1 MQKQKRDY
9 TTINKNPSLEM
20 KSSDICPDQKS
31 NFTAL
36 GDKELN
42 RVQISSK
49 LVLKG

>member
-1 MQKQKRDY
+1 MQKQKRY
-9 TTINKNPSLEM
+9 YRTINKNLPLQ
-20 KSSDICPDQKS
+20 KKGSDVCPDQKS